1 MAKSRI
7 LSFPTSPRVPSGVFG
22 DLILLKQLE
31 NRVWDNETQ
40 LEYAKLLS
48 SSESYKGVVSKK
60 ETAFAARDRTRTP
73 KLLGLIKT
81 HLKGKEKGILKFT
94 EMGNRFLEKRSNHK
108 KLFERQ
114 LLKVQYPNPNNCSN
128 GFEEMNIRPMVAV
141 IQILLDV
148 EKLTRTEFKIFVV
161 STTHHKKIQSTIS
174 EIKKYR
180 ATLSELSGNE
190 RRLFKEDTFNKK
202 VREVFSSDIAEGNI
216 KIRESNN
223 DFIKTKKNNMKDMG
237 DAGLRLMLETG
248 VFTLIR
254 GQLCIAESR
263 IDEAKYYLNTLGSFK
278 SEQDILN
285 YHAYVDNYQGS
296 SKHPALLRD
305 NSDLLK
311 KLFLKLNQQFFGR
324 SNKMKD
330 DFLKTNNV
338 IEKEKIFESMENEI
352 SRIQRE
358 KEEINIQENSLKSFK
373 EIKEQYLEICDRKS
387 DLISDVRPV
396 YFEWNTWRSFIA
408 IGDYKDVI
416 GNFITDTDGI
426 PANTASGKMPDLIV
440 EYENFWLVVEVTLQ
454 SGMKQYESEHESITR
469 HVGKFQKDVKE
480 KGDERE
486 VYGFFIAPNVNDTI
500 LPFLQVYAKTQSDV
514 YGGKVRIAPLDLEEF
529 IQLTSNL
536 IGKEN
541 PASKLD
547 SMLQNIFSDETLS
560 KNSDVRWKE
569 YIKDYSRNI

>member
-7 LSFPTSPRVPSGVFG
+7 LSFPTSPRIPKGVFG
-22 DLILLKQLE
+22 DLILLKKLE
-31 NRVWDNETQ
+31 NRVWDKETQ

-48 SSESYKGVVSKK
+48 SSESYKGYVSKT
-60 ETAFAARDRTRTP
+60 ETAFAARDRTRSP
-73 KLLGLIKT
+73 KFLGLIKT
-81 HLKGKEKGILKFT
+81 HLRGQEKGILKFT

-114 LLKVQYPNPNNCSN
+114 LLKVQYPNPVNCSN
-128 GFEEMNIRPMVAV
+128 GFEEMDIRPMVAL
-141 IQILLDV
+141 IKILLDV

-161 STTHHKKIQSTIS
+161 STTHYKKIQSTIS

-180 ATLSELSGNE
+180 ATLSKLSGNE
-190 RRLFKEDTFNKK
+190 RRIFKEDAFDKK
-202 VREVFSSDIAEGNI
+202 VRDIFSSDIAEGNV

-223 DFIKTKKNNMKDMG
+223 DFVKTKKNNRKDMG

-263 IDEAKYYLNTLGSFK
+263 IDEAKYYLNTLGPFK

-296 SKHPALLRD
+296 SEYPVLLRD
-305 NSDLLK
+305 NSDLQNE
-311 KLFLKLNQQFFGR
+311 LFLKLNQKFFGR
-324 SNKMKD
+324 NNKMLD
-330 DFLKTNNV
+330 DYTKTNNV
-338 IEKEKIFESMENEI
+338 VEKEIIFESMENEI

-358 KEEINIQENSLKSFK
+358 KEETNIQENSLKSFK
-373 EIKEQYLEICDRKS
+373 DIEEQYEEICNRKS

-408 IGDYKDVI
+408 IGDYKNVI

-426 PANTASGKMPDLIV
+426 PSNTAAGKMPDLIV

-454 SGMKQYESEHESITR
+454 SGMKQYENEFESITR
-469 HVGKFQKDVKE
+469 HIGKFQKDVKE
-480 KGDERE
+480 KGDKRE

-500 LPFLQVYAKTQSDV
+500 LPYLQVYAKTQSDV
-514 YGGKVRIAPLDLEEF
+514 YGGQVRIVPLDLDEF

-536 IGKEN
+536 IDEEN
-541 PASKLD
+541 PKSKLE
-547 SMLQNIFSDETLS
+547 SMLQNVFSDETLS
-560 KNSDVRWKE
+560 TNSDVRWKE
-569 YIKDYSRNI
+569 YIKDYIKNI